1 MGIVEVINIKIPI
14 RSDKK
19 DVNVFL
25 KELKELTVDLFISNL
40 K

>member
-14 RSDKK
+14 QSDKK

-25 KELKELTVDLFISNL
+25 KELKELTVDLFILNL